1 MAGDV
6 KQVPL
11 LHVLAQPSPAHAAA
25 IEVVGKEALDNLST
39 QLAGLAGSLGLE
51 THAVVGDRAPRRPA
65 PSPCQREKLFC
76 LGSLIR
82 VFQRLSSRT
91 QSKTAL
97 E

>member
-1 MAGDV
+1 VAGDV

-11 LHVLAQPSPAHAAA
+11 LHVLAPPSSAHAAA
-25 IEVVGKEALDNLST
+25 IEVAGKGALDNLST
-39 QLAGLAGSLGLE
+39 QLEGLAGSLGLE
-51 THAVVGDRAPRRPA
+51 THAVVGDRAPR
-65 PSPCQREKLFC
+65 QREKLFC

>member
-1 MAGDV
+1 M

-11 LHVLAQPSPAHAAA
+11 VHVLAPAPPSSAHAAA
-25 IEVVGKEALDNLST
+25 IEVVGKEALDNPGT
-39 QLAGLAGSLGLE
+39 QLEGLVAPPGLRR
-51 THAVVGDRAPRRPA
+51 TRLLVTARRTASPPR
-65 PSPCQREKLFC
+65 QREKPFC